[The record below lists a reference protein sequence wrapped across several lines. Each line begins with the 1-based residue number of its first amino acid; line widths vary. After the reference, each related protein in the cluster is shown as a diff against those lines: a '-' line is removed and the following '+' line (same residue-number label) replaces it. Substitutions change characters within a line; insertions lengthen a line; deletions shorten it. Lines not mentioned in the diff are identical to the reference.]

1 MRSLEKIDVLADGLA
16 AVVPPPLRQ
25 AALDVVETWPE
36 GPGNPAPEVVAA
48 ELRRLGII
56 LGDIALGARP
66 SAGGFHD
73 DLLFAVRAQLLEQL
87 QEERFPAQ
95 DVEPVVE
102 SLEVLIRSQAEE
114 ATRNAAELLKSPDG
128 FQLVVEMAHDLRSPL
143 SSILFL
149 ADTMRRGQSGD
160 TTELQKKQLGLV
172 YSAALGLARVVDDVM
187 ELAKGGGTLRDE
199 TFQAFSISQI
209 MNTVMET
216 LGPVA
221 EEKGV
226 ELRSEIA
233 QGQHLKGH
241 PISISR
247 VLLNLASNALHHTNE
262 GSVTLVASAAS
273 RNTATFAVE
282 DTGGG
287 IPEEA
292 RATLFEPFKR
302 GTRTERMLFS
312 GSGLG
317 LSIARALVEA
327 MGGEI
332 GFETEVGQGTRFWF
346 KVPVSPA

>member
-1 MRSLEKIDVLADGLA
+1 MRSLEKMDVLADGLA
-16 AVVPPPLRQ
+16 TVVPPPLRQ

-48 ELRRLGII
+48 ELRRLSII
-56 LGDIALGARP
+56 LGDVALGARP
-66 SAGGFHD
+66 PASGFHD

-87 QEERFPAQ
+87 QEERFPP
-95 DVEPVVE
+95 DEVEAVVE
-102 SLEVLIRSQAEE
+102 SLEALIGSQAEE
-114 ATRNAAELLKSPDG
+114 ATRNAAERLKSPDG

-149 ADTMRRGQSGD
+149 ADTMRRGQSGE
-160 TTELQKKQLGLV
+160 TTDLQRKQLGLV

-199 TFQAFSISQI
+199 TFQAFSIPQI
-209 MNTVMET
+209 MNSVMET

-233 QGQHLKGH
+233 QGHHLKGH

-262 GSVTLVASAAS
+262 GCVTLMASVPARNMAS
-273 RNTATFAVE
+273 FAVV

-292 RATLFEPFKR
+292 RAALFEPFKQGPR
-302 GTRTERMLFS
+302 AQRMLFS

-327 MGGEI
+327 MGGEM
-332 GFETEVGQGTRFWF
+332 GFETEVGEGTRFWF
-346 KVPVSPA
+346 TVPVSPA

>member
-1 MRSLEKIDVLADGLA
+1 MRSLEKMDVLADGLA
-16 AVVPPPLRQ
+16 AVTPPPLRE
-25 AALDVVETWPE
+25 AAVDVVERWPE
-36 GPGNPAPEVVAA
+36 GPGHPAPEVVAA
-48 ELRRLGII
+48 ELRRLSVI
-56 LGDIALGARP
+56 LGDMALGARP
-66 SAGGFHD
+66 AAGGFHE
-73 DLLFAVRAQLLEQL
+73 DLLLAVRAQLLEQL
-87 QEERFPAQ
+87 QEERFPT
-95 DVEPVVE
+95 VEVEMVVE
-102 SLEVLIRSQAEE
+102 ALEALIRSQAED
-114 ATRNAAELLKSPDG
+114 AARNAAELLKSPDG

-149 ADTMRRGQSGD
+149 ADTMRRGQSGE
-160 TTELQKKQLGLV
+160 TTDLQRKQLGLV

-199 TFQAFSISQI
+199 TFQAFSIAQI
-209 MNTVMET
+209 MTTVMET

-226 ELRSEIA
+226 ELRCDITK
-233 QGQHLKGH
+233 GPHLKGH

-247 VLLNLASNALHHTNE
+247 VLLNLASNALHHTDE
-262 GSVTLVASAAS
+262 GCVTLVATGVA
-273 RNTATFAVE
+273 RNTLTFAVE

-302 GTRTERMLFS
+302 GAGTQRMLFS

-317 LSIARALVEA
+317 LSIARSLVSA

-332 GFETEVGQGTRFWF
+332 GFETELGKGTRFWF
-346 KVPVSPA
+346 QVPVATY